1 MVFEVISHG
10 VFRALAGAVLAVA
23 PVFQAPPH
31 VADSDGLRPNT
42 AHKIWNRENSVFA
55 PKLRLGDKSIHL
67 IFSIAG
73 CI

>member
-1 MVFEVISHG
+1 MVFEVISRG
-10 VFRALAGAVLAVA
+10 VFRALAGAVPGFA
-23 PVFQAPPH
+23 PVFQVPLE

-42 AHKIWNRENSVFA
+42 AHKIWKRENSVFA
-55 PKLRLGDKSIHL
+55 PKLRLGDKSIRL